1 MVPFYDPE
9 SAPFFIKKTKLRTS
23 KLGRELLVGVG
34 GEHQIGEAAELE
46 LKLLILLLNLNP
58 LSLTHQPGQHMS
70 GGDLLALQPDL

>member
-1 MVPFYDPE
+1 MTL
-9 SAPFFIKKTKLRTS
+9 SQRHLFIKKTKLRTS

-46 LKLLILLLNLNP
+46 LKLLILLLNLNL